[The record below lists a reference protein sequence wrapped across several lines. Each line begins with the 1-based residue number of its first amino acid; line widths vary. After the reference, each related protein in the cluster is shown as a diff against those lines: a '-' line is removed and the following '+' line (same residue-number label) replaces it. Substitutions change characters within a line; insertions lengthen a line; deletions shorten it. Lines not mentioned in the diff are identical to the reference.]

1 MFRIIRK
8 EVTNIVDGWKQK
20 VITPNTA
27 EPNIA
32 KPNVAEPNV
41 AELNVILLNRNRELL
56 KQAGYD
62 TFEEG

>member
-20 VITPNTA
+20 IITPNTV
-27 EPNIA
+27 EL
-32 KPNVAEPNV
+32 NVAEPNV
-41 AELNVILLNRNRELL
+41 AELNVILLNKNRELL

>member
-20 VITPNTA
+20 VIMPNTT
-27 EPNIA
+27 EPNVA
-32 KPNVAEPNV
+32 KPNVTEPNV

>member
-8 EVTNIVDGWKQK
+8 EVTNIDDNGWKQK

-27 EPNIA
+27 EL
-32 KPNVAEPNV
+32 NVAEPNV

>member
-20 VITPNTA
+20 VLTPNTV
-27 EPNIA
+27 

>member
-27 EPNIA
+27 EPN
-32 KPNVAEPNV
+32 VAEPNV
-41 AELNVILLNRNRELL
+41 AELNVILLNKNRELL

>member
-1 MFRIIRK
+1 MYRIIRK

-27 EPNIA
+27 EPN
-32 KPNVAEPNV
+32 VAEPNV
-41 AELNVILLNRNRELL
+41 TELNVILLNRNRELL

>member
-1 MFRIIRK
+1 MYRIIRK
-8 EVTNIVDGWKQK
+8 EVTNIIDGWKQK
-20 VITPNTA
+20 VLTPNTV
-27 EPNIA
+27 EPNVA
-32 KPNVAEPNV
+32 KPNAAEPNV

>member
-8 EVTNIVDGWKQK
+8 EVTNIDDNGWKQK
-20 VITPNTA
+20 VITPNT
-27 EPNIA
+27 
-32 KPNVAEPNV
+32 AEPNV

>member
-1 MFRIIRK
+1 MYRIIRK
-8 EVTNIVDGWKQK
+8 EVTNIIDGWKQK
-20 VITPNTA
+20 VITPNKV
-27 EPNIA
+27 EL
-32 KPNVAEPNV
+32 NVAEPNI